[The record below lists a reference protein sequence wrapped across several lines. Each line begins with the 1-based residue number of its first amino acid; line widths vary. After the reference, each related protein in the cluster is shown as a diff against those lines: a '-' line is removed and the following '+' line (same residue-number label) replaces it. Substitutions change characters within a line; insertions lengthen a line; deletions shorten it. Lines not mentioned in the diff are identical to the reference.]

1 MRISDWS
8 SDVCSSDLQVA
19 EANLTGALFSLPG
32 GDVRFAAGLAYR
44 RNAFD
49 YRPDAGVVPNPANA
63 GGLPDLIT
71 SGQLTAPSSGSTK
84 VKEGYIEL
92 LVPILADRPF
102 FQRLEVD
109 LAYRYSDYD
118 TVGGVSTYKAS
129 GEWEPVD
136 GEIGSASGRERVCQY
151 V

>member
-1 MRISDWS
+1 MIRRPPRSTRTD
-8 SDVCSSDLQVA
+8 
-19 EANLTGALFSLPG
+19 TLFPYTTLF
-32 GDVRFAAGLAYR
+32 R
-44 RNAFD
+44 
-49 YRPDAGVVPNPANA
+49 
-63 GGLPDLIT
+63 
-71 SGQLTAPSSGSTK
+71 SGSTK

-129 GEWEPVD
+129 GEWEPADGVLLRGGFQRAIRAPSIGELFAPVD
-136 GEIGSASGRERVCQY
+136 QGVTTPLGNHFDTGGGRTFHWLCGFAHRPN
-151 V
+151 

>member
-8 SDVCSSDLQVA
+8 SDVCSSDL
-19 EANLTGALFSLPG
+19 
-32 GDVRFAAGLAYR
+32 
-44 RNAFD
+44 
-49 YRPDAGVVPNPANA
+49 
-63 GGLPDLIT
+63 
-71 SGQLTAPSSGSTK
+71 SGSTK

-136 GEIGSASGRERVCQY
+136 GVLLRGGFQRAIRAPSIGELFAPVEQGVTTSLGNIRSEERSVGKERVRTSRFR
-151 V
+151 